1 MFPNRFDRY
10 LKENGAT
17 VENTLLSTQ
26 APQLS
31 LHDAQELAQEIY
43 GIGARATSL
52 TSERDQNFRL
62 QASDGTSYVLKVSNP
77 AEPRD
82 VTGFQTLAQRHL
94 MQADAALAVPQLIP
108 ALDGDDIHWLED
120 DGRMRAVRMMS
131 FLPGVPLYKTARSS
145 GQRRQL
151 GATLA
156 RFDLALRGFSH
167 PAAHHELL
175 WDIQH
180 AQRLRKLLVHIDDVA
195 RLRLAHAWMDNFET
209 HVLPQLPSL
218 RQQVIHNDLNPFNV
232 LVAEESGPGT
242 EHITAILD
250 FGDMVAAPL
259 INDLAI
265 ACSYQLSGG
274 HDPLGAAAEC
284 VAAYHAVCPLTEQ
297 EVDIL
302 FDLIATRLLIT
313 VAITGWRAA
322 LYPDNRAYIL
332 RNNSLSWAGLEIFSG
347 LPRMQAQQI
356 LRTACG
362 FQVKPWPEQTS

>member
-1 MFPNRFDRY
+1 M
-10 LKENGAT
+10 

-31 LHDAQELAQEIY
+31 LDDAQELAQEIY
-43 GIGARATSL
+43 GIDASVTPL

-62 QASDGTSYVLKVSNP
+62 QTSGGASYVLKVTNP
-77 AEPRD
+77 AEPRE
-82 VTGFQTLAQRHL
+82 VTDFQTRAQRHL
-94 MQADAALAVPQLIP
+94 MQSDDSLQVPQLIP
-108 ALDGDDIHWLED
+108 TLDGNDIHWLEH

-131 FLPGVPLYKTARSS
+131 FLPGVPLYKTARSP

-167 PAAHHELL
+167 PAARHELL

-195 RLRLAHAWMDNFET
+195 RLRLAHAWMDNFEM
-209 HVLPQLPSL
+209 HVLPRLPAL
-218 RQQVIHNDLNPFNV
+218 RQQVIHNDLNPYNV
-232 LVAEESGPGT
+232 LVADESGAGA
-242 EHITAILD
+242 ERITAILD

-259 INDLAI
+259 VNDLAI
-265 ACSYQLSGG
+265 ACSYQLSDG
-274 HDPLGAAAEC
+274 DNPLATAVEC
-284 VAAYHAVCPLTEQ
+284 VAAYHAVCPLTEA
-297 EVDIL
+297 EVDVL

-322 LYPDNRAYIL
+322 LYPENRAYIL
-332 RNNSLSWAGLEIFSG
+332 RNNPLSWAGLESFSG
-347 LPRMQAQQI
+347 LPRVQAQQA
-356 LRTACG
+356 LRAACG
-362 FQVKPWPEQTS
+362 FRSKP